1 MNRTFGILSEASC
14 PELVEGSGIEVS
26 QPRDTPQEIRDM
38 KEWQGKKE
46 IGMCPDFPDE
56 VVQRK

>member
-1 MNRTFGILSEASC
+1 LSF
-14 PELVEGSGIEVS
+14 L
-26 QPRDTPQEIRDM
+26 RRQESTRETLHVLRDM